1 MNESAYFAFKFM
13 VDSEIDVQTT
23 STEGLTIQ
31 RESYVQI
38 KEQIGMTKKRLSVC
52 RFVRFSLSNLNL

>member
-23 STEGLTIQ
+23 SKEGLTIQ

-38 KEQIGMTKKRLSVC
+38 KEQIGMTKKRLCVFFIVKS
-52 RFVRFSLSNLNL
+52 

>member
-38 KEQIGMTKKRLSVC
+38 KEQIGMTKKQLSVC
-52 RFVRFSLSNLNL
+52 RFVCFSLSNLNL